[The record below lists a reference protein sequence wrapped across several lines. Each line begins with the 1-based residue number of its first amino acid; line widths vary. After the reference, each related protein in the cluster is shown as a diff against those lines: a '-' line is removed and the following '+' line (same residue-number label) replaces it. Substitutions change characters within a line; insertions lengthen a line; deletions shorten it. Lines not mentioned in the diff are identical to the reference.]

1 MPNSFWYAGG
11 DYSTEHAIPASA
23 FSKGDILMLN
33 SSSSISR
40 VPSVASG
47 IHGDDIVGVAL
58 ADSVQSISN
67 KVPYLVPQPDTLFWA
82 SLSTNESSV
91 TPGTECDL
99 FFDATDQNRYYVEPG
114 SANSVKVVIVRG
126 TADVDQSVQS
136 KALVKFIYHDGQID
150 LS

>member
-11 DYSTEHAIPASA
+11 DYTAEQGIPASA
-23 FSKGDILMLN
+23 FSKGDLLMLN
-33 SSSSISR
+33 SSSSLSR
-40 VPSVASG
+40 VPSVATG
-47 IHGDDIVGVAL
+47 IHGDDVVGIAL
-58 ADSVQSISN
+58 ADSTQSIRNRVS
-67 KVPYLVPQPDTLFWA
+67 YIVPQPDTLFWA

-114 SANSVKVVIVRG
+114 SSNSAKVVIVRG

-136 KALVKFIYHDGQID
+136 KALVKFIYHSGLLD